1 MMVVR
6 QGMAPVLIGLAA
18 GLVFSMLTARFI
30 ASQLFGVGPNDPW
43 TILSVAILLI
53 GVAAS
58 ACWIPARRA
67 MRIDPL
73 AALRFE

>member
-58 ACWIPARRA
+58 AYWIPARRA